1 MRATTYNAIA
11 GQSLERLAALSDG
24 VFAIAMTLLVL
35 DLHVPPTS
43 GIGSERDLLHAFAP
57 LAPQFVAYLMTFLT
71 LGLFWVGQQTQFSR
85 LTRSDR
91 TLAWIHIGFLLAV
104 SLTPFS
110 TALLAQFI
118 NFRIAL
124 IAYWLN
130 ILLLGIALMASWRYA
145 MRAELMKEDTTPE
158 IGRAMER
165 RIIIAQAIY
174 ALGAALCI
182 INTYVSIGVIVFVQL
197 SYVFAPR
204 NSFLYRL

>member
-1 MRATTYNAIA
+1 MRATYNAIA

-43 GIGSERDLLHAFAP
+43 GIVSERDLLHAFAP
-57 LAPQFVAYLMTFLT
+57 LAPQIVAYLMTFLT

-91 TLAWIHIGFLLAV
+91 NLAWIHIGFLLAV
-104 SLTPFS
+104 TLTPFS

-118 NFRIAL
+118 HFRVAL
-124 IAYWLN
+124 FAYWAN
-130 ILLLGIALMASWRYA
+130 ILLLGIALMVSWRYA
-145 MRAELMKEDTTPE
+145 TGAGLLKDDTTPE

-174 ALGAALCI
+174 ALGAALCV
-182 INTYVSIGVIVFVQL
+182 INTYVSIGVIVIVQL
-197 SYVFAPR
+197 LYVFAPR